1 MDIVVVHQDSSM
13 TLTRDIMPEHWSFLE
28 KNKNCDIGLDYR
40 DKSAGVRITSNQQRD
55 KTLKYKY
62 IELLGKLVG
71 ENVTSEDQ
79 CLEMLD
85 TLVEKN
91 IISQEEKE
99 GSIAG
104 ITSGKKISSWYYKVF
119 LKDVVVVHQDSS
131 MTLTRDIMP
140 EHWTFHSKN
149 KNYGSGL
156 IYKPAGVKPI
166 SSNRKKDGSLKDKY
180 MDLLGKLVKENV
192 TSEEECLN
200 ILDTLV
206 KKNIMSQEEKEGY
219 MRQLGK
225 RDESAAAGPPTGQSR
240 MRDFFVAA

>member
-1 MDIVVVHQDSSM
+1 M
-13 TLTRDIMPEHWSFLE
+13 LE

-166 SSNRKKDGSLKDKY
+166 SSNRKKDGSLNPQSIIIVTEALARLGVMFEALKNFKV
-180 MDLLGKLVKENV
+180 LLKPVVPKI
-192 TSEEECLN
+192 N
-200 ILDTLV
+200 IS
-206 KKNIMSQEEKEGY
+206 KNEW
-219 MRQLGK
+219 RHL
-225 RDESAAAGPPTGQSR
+225 SR
-240 MRDFFVAA
+240 HC